1 MTGRRHLLTMYEPA
15 CYAIRVRGTLDASWS
30 DRFDTLHISLWSAGR
45 DATTEL
51 VGTLP
56 DQSALLSVLTSLD
69 DLGLPLLS
77 VGVMPRQ

>member
-1 MTGRRHLLTMYEPA
+1 MTGARHQLTMYGPV

-30 DRFDTLHISLWSAGR
+30 DRFDNLHISLWSAGR

-56 DQSALLSVLTSLD
+56 DQAALLSVLTSLD

-77 VGVMPRQ
+77 VGVVPRQ